1 MVKLDKI
8 AHHIALPDGVSASLN
23 GDNVTIAKE
32 GTSVSRE
39 FRHPRL
45 DVKQVDGGCCIIK
58 YNIINGCKCSGEY
71 RG

>member
-8 AHHIALPDGVSASLN
+8 AHHITLPDGVSASLD

-45 DVKQVDGGCCIIK
+45 DVKQVDGGL
-58 YNIINGCKCSGEY
+58 EVF
-71 RG
+71 